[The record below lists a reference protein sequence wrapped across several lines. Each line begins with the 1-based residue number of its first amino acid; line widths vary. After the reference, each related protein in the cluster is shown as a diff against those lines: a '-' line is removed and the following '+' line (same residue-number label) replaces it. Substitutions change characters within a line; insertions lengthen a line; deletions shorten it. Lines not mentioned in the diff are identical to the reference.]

1 MKVGSNYNIFIE
13 CFFSFFFW
21 RVRCGIMEWGFCF
34 GVREALA
41 MSWFFLG
48 GEMGLWVVFRIRLW
62 ARSENTIVNI

>member
-1 MKVGSNYNIFIE
+1 
-13 CFFSFFFW
+13 
-21 RVRCGIMEWGFCF
+21 MEWGFCF